1 VKYGKIRRAAPLMDP
16 EEFRRSF
23 PGMNLREASQKF
35 KGQAQNARRRGIEWK
50 FDFSGWCKTWADS
63 GKWSERGQGH
73 GYAMCRK
80 GDVGPYAPE
89 NVYIATAVQNT
100 LDARAF
106 AAHRREQM
114 SPSLP
119 LILCTAT

>member
-35 KGQAQNARRRGIEWK
+35 KGQAQNARRRG
-50 FDFSGWCKTWADS
+50 KTWADS